1 MEDALLIRRIKQGD
15 EAAFDEL
22 VRRHYDSIYAFCYRR
37 CADRSLAADLTQ
49 EVFLKLVTAVYRYSV
64 TGKFTNY
71 LFTIAVNVCNDY
83 YRRKKP
89 DSAELSEDCSALGG
103 AEEQMLRR
111 DSGSVIR
118 RAPFDIRLCR
128 GGKHPRLPRACARY
142 VLQNERDRAELPR
155 KRRRLARSAYAYHRS
170 GKPHRTCADG
180 GHCRGKV

>member
-89 DSAELSEDCSALGG
+89 DSAELSEDCAALGG
-103 AEEQMLRR
+103 ADVSLLHRN
-111 DSGSVIR
+111 DGI
-118 RAPFDIRLCR
+118 A
-128 GGKHPRLPRACARY
+128 AAR
-142 VLQNERDRAELPR
+142 V
-155 KRRRLARSAYAYHRS
+155 
-170 GKPHRTCADG
+170 RTAA
-180 GHCRGKV
+180 

>member
-1 MEDALLIRRIKQGD
+1 MTSLFGATTTASMPFAT
-15 EAAFDEL
+15 AAAQT
-22 VRRHYDSIYAFCYRR
+22 VPSPP
-37 CADRSLAADLTQ
+37 DLTQ

-89 DSAELSEDCSALGG
+89 DSAELSEDCAALGG

-118 RAPFDIRLCR
+118 RALD
-128 GGKHPRLPRACARY
+128 
-142 VLQNERDRAELPR
+142 ELR
-155 KRRRLARSAYAYHRS
+155 TSSATPLS
-170 GKPHRTCADG
+170 CVIGTT
-180 GHCRGKV
+180 

>member
-37 CADRSLAADLTQ
+37 CADRYIAADLTQ

-64 TGKFTNY
+64 TGKFANY

-83 YRRKKP
+83 YRHKRP
-89 DSAELSEDCSALGG
+89 DSAELSEDSASLGD

-118 RAPFDIRLCR
+118 RALD
-128 GGKHPRLPRACARY
+128 
-142 VLQNERDRAELPR
+142 ELPNEQRDTVILRYWHNMKLRDIAAVTGVPTATVKSRLRLGMAKMR
-155 KRRRLARSAYAYHRS
+155 KILEREGESLES
-170 GKPHRTCADG
+170 
-180 GHCRGKV
+180 

>member
-71 LFTIAVNVCNDY
+71 FIHHRSERLQRLLQAQKA
-83 YRRKKP
+83 RQR
-89 DSAELSEDCSALGG
+89 ELSEDCAALGG

-118 RAPFDIRLCR
+118 RALD
-128 GGKHPRLPRACARY
+128 
-142 VLQNERDRAELPR
+142 ELR
-155 KRRRLARSAYAYHRS
+155 TSSATPLS
-170 GKPHRTCADG
+170 CVIGTT
-180 GHCRGKV
+180 